1 MKDIN
6 RYFGIFDQLI
16 TSGGNFFLAIILSKL
31 LLLDDFGMYSVIW
44 IGIISFGTLF
54 SSWFASPLLSIGPTL
69 SESEFNQFVS
79 DLTKQILAALGCL
92 TLILI
97 AVFILLDDIF
107 EIEVFILCSSLV
119 PYLLYDFLR
128 RLAMVKERLRSLL
141 VISLCLYGLLFS
153 ACLLYFDGNFLS
165 VTKIISM
172 SYGVCAILLLVTLR
186 TNFIIGKLDRLNSRR
201 VEFAKWMS
209 YSSLVQ
215 FMSGNAVSIAS
226 AALLPL
232 AEIGLLRLAQT
243 FVSLFNPVLIYL
255 DNYARIYLSRVLD
268 SSGKDGL
275 DLAFKSF
282 KLKFLF
288 ISCFAGLIL
297 GVTGVI
303 SIDLFYPELSDSNIR
318 EYFALYLLLILLTAT
333 TFIIRLRLL
342 VLEETNY
349 IFRTYCV
356 GMVVSFVLFFPMV
369 SFYEGF
375 GVIGTLFTAHTC
387 VLITLVWP
395 RFVGR

>member
-1 MKDIN
+1 
-6 RYFGIFDQLI
+6 
-16 TSGGNFFLAIILSKL
+16 
-31 LLLDDFGMYSVIW
+31 
-44 IGIISFGTLF
+44 
-54 SSWFASPLLSIGPTL
+54 
-69 SESEFNQFVS
+69 
-79 DLTKQILAALGCL
+79 
-92 TLILI
+92 
-97 AVFILLDDIF
+97 
-107 EIEVFILCSSLV
+107 
-119 PYLLYDFLR
+119 
-128 RLAMVKERLRSLL
+128 
-141 VISLCLYGLLFS
+141 
-153 ACLLYFDGNFLS
+153 
-165 VTKIISM
+165 
-172 SYGVCAILLLVTLR
+172 
-186 TNFIIGKLDRLNSRR
+186 
-201 VEFAKWMS
+201 
-209 YSSLVQ
+209 
-215 FMSGNAVSIAS
+215 MSGNAVSIAS
-226 AALLPL
+226 AAILPL